1 MSTISCP
8 LFSTLSIAS
17 VSHTMSV
24 HSTMFPVYQPFE
36 LERVMPVSSGLK
48 TRSSNKTV
56 LPLGGDSTPVVHAQ
70 EPALPHIT
78 QTLADCTPT
87 QLDREPATPLLTP
100 TPADSNPVPV
110 DTAPSPPQSTQTR
123 AVSKGTAVPKA
134 RGPPLRI
141 PTQRLKEKKNCSQV
155 RFCSYGSYSF
165 ALASLYLLIPTNFK
179 FEGWNWNSNGATGM
193 F

>member
-87 QLDREPATPLLTP
+87 VMDREPASPNLTL
-100 TPADSNPVPV
+100 ADSNPVPV
-110 DTAPSPPQSTQTR
+110 DTAPSPPQSSQTR
-123 AVSKGTAVPKA
+123 AVSKAAPVPK
-134 RGPPLRI
+134 GPVLPRRT
-141 PTQRLKEKKNCSQV
+141 PTPRVSTPILVEEAQPDYRHRCS
-155 RFCSYGSYSF
+155 
-165 ALASLYLLIPTNFK
+165 A
-179 FEGWNWNSNGATGM
+179 
-193 F
+193 

>member
-17 VSHTMSV
+17 ASHTMSV

-36 LERVMPVSSGLK
+36 LEWVMPVSSGLK

-87 QLDREPATPLLTP
+87 TMDREPASPNLTP
-100 TPADSNPVPV
+100 TPADSNPVQL
-110 DTAPSPPQSTQTR
+110 TQHRLHHRAPKHEQ
-123 AVSKGTAVPKA
+123 
-134 RGPPLRI
+134 L
-141 PTQRLKEKKNCSQV
+141 V
-155 RFCSYGSYSF
+155 RQLQCPNHEDHHSEPEVN
-165 ALASLYLLIPTNFK
+165 A
-179 FEGWNWNSNGATGM
+179 
-193 F
+193 

>member
-36 LERVMPVSSGLK
+36 LERVMAVSSGVK

-56 LPLGGDSTPVVHAQ
+56 LPLGGDSTPVVHAR

-78 QTLADCTPT
+78 QTLADFTPT
-87 QLDREPATPLLTP
+87 AMDREPA
-100 TPADSNPVPV
+100 
-110 DTAPSPPQSTQTR
+110 SPNLQ
-123 AVSKGTAVPKA
+123 AV
-134 RGPPLRI
+134 
-141 PTQRLKEKKNCSQV
+141 
-155 RFCSYGSYSF
+155 GS
-165 ALASLYLLIPTNFK
+165 IGRP
-179 FEGWNWNSNGATGM
+179 
-193 F
+193 

>member
-1 MSTISCP
+1 
-8 LFSTLSIAS
+8 
-17 VSHTMSV
+17 
-24 HSTMFPVYQPFE
+24 MFPVYQPFE

-78 QTLADCTPT
+78 QTHADCTPT

-110 DTAPSPPQSTQTR
+110 DTTPSPPQSTQTER
-123 AVSKGTAVPKA
+123 LVRDLQCPKNEDH
-134 RGPPLRI
+134 
-141 PTQRLKEKKNCSQV
+141 PTESQ
-155 RFCSYGSYSF
+155 
-165 ALASLYLLIPTNFK
+165 LI
-179 FEGWNWNSNGATGM
+179 A
-193 F
+193 